1 MFERRALIES
11 IVLAA
16 LAREHVLVVGPA
28 GTGRATAARRVAR
41 LLGGR
46 YFEYLLGRSADPI
59 ELFGPVE
66 RKSGVV
72 LSPYDDRTGMLADA
86 EVAFLEEIFEVQ
98 TSMLNYLQWF
108 LTDRVFRRGS
118 AEVACALRVC
128 VASAS
133 ALDESPA
140 LRGYDERFLVRCFV
154 APMRDEQLESMLSE
168 GWSRREST
176 ERAVVGL
183 PRFDRMVAAVDEVE
197 WPSEVRRAL
206 VELLRRI
213 RAEGVELADARLV
226 RAQRLVA
233 ARAVLEGCSAVD
245 FAHLPS
251 VLLAIRTEADQ
262 RRAALIA
269 ARPLRTTLRP
279 ASSDSTP
286 RVEPPASASTS
297 DLAMVAASAPRKYA
311 HTASYNADAL
321 RAMLDASASAASA
334 EPAESGARDALPRH
348 SEPRSAVRPSLPPPS
363 RRASMAPPAPSAS
376 VPPAYKRASLPPP
389 SRRKAIEP
397 RSTPATEAR
406 PRARVQPTLA
416 TGSASSPAR
425 PAISASVASEPL
437 RLSSVASRARAALH
451 STMPDRG
458 AELEDWRIQIEQVL
472 ADIDKLTQQGV
483 TSDAIRMLRGLLA
496 DALDASFARA
506 QSSRGKSGAR

>member
-1 MFERRALIES
+1 MFERRALVES

-16 LAREHVLVVGPA
+16 LAKEHVLVVGPA

-108 LTDRVFRRGS
+108 LTDRVFRRGA
-118 AEVACALRVC
+118 AEIPCALRVC

-154 APMRDEQLESMLSE
+154 APMRDEQIESMLSE

-176 ERAVVGL
+176 ERSVVGL
-183 PRFDRMVAAVDEVE
+183 PRFDRLVAAVDEVE
-197 WPSEVRRAL
+197 WPTEVRRAF

-213 RAEGVELADARLV
+213 RAEGIALGDARLV

-233 ARAVLEGCSAVD
+233 ARAVLDGCSAVSVD
-245 FAHLPS
+245 HLS
-251 VLLAIRTEADQ
+251 AVLLAIRTEAEQ
-262 RRAALIA
+262 RRAATIA

-286 RVEPPASASTS
+286 KVEPPPASAS
-297 DLAMVAASAPRKYA
+297 DLAMVAANSPRKYA
-311 HTASYNADAL
+311 HTASYNVDAL
-321 RAMLDASASAASA
+321 RAMLDAKSAAITDST
-334 EPAESGARDALPRH
+334 ESGARDALPRKN
-348 SEPRSAVRPSLPPPS
+348 EPRSAVRPSLPPPS
-363 RRASMAPPAPSAS
+363 RRASIPPAAPSPG

-397 RSTPATEAR
+397 RATAATEAR
-406 PRARVQPTLA
+406 PRARA
-416 TGSASSPAR
+416 TPASG
-425 PAISASVASEPL
+425 ASREPSSGLGASEPL

-458 AELEDWRIQIEQVL
+458 AELEEWRSQLEQVL
-472 ADIDKLTQQGV
+472 ADIDKLAQQGV
-483 TSDAIRMLRGLLA
+483 TSDAVRMLRGLIA
-496 DALDASFARA
+496 DALDASFARG
-506 QSSRGKSGAR
+506 QSSRGKSSAR